1 MMGIPVNNH
10 VFTYGDNQIML
21 WDTTVTDSTLKN
33 ESSAVAFHFVR
44 EDVLRKECITGYIK
58 NS

>member
-21 WDTTVTDSTLKN
+21 WDTTVTDSTLNN

-44 EDVLRKECITGYIK
+44 EDALRKECITGYIK